1 MKPSRQAIKLER
13 LPKFNVSA
21 VASDDNKRQGMV
33 EQTSFESTK
42 WPENARCVKR
52 PNTDQSDGSAS
63 TSNSSQVDV
72 F

>member
-42 WPENARCVKR
+42 WPENAR
-52 PNTDQSDGSAS
+52 
-63 TSNSSQVDV
+63 
-72 F
+72 